1 MIGKPIRLF
10 RQRSEENFEDKVV
23 EVLDR
28 VLPDK
33 FKAHDLVTRDK
44 YRADRETYLQ
54 EIKTEVLRSI
64 QGELGQIAN
73 LTEQYEALAISAKD
87 VLREKIMFIYHKNK
101 ADRQMT
107 YHEKEA
113 LDQYYKDYK
122 KIKGNSYIDRYYGRM
137 QTWIITDDDYDDTL

>member
-10 RQRSEENFEDKVV
+10 RQRSEENFEDRVV

-54 EIKTEVLRSI
+54 EIKTEVLRNI

-137 QTWIITDDDYDDTL
+137 QTWIIIDDDYDDTL